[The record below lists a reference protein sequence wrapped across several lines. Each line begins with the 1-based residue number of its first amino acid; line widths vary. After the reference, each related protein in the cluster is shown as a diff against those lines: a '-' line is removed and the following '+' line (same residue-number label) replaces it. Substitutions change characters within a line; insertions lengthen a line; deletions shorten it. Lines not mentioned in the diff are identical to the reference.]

1 MTSFLPLMVSLALV
15 WLFTPSIAS
24 LQSGL
29 DLGGRRTLRQIHCR
43 EDTEYQHDSMCCS
56 NCPAGTRLT
65 SPCTAAGRKGSCVE
79 CDDGTFTKHSN
90 HLNHCFKC
98 AECRSDEEIVKPC
111 THTHD
116 TECQCKPGKFCAP
129 DQPCEVCL
137 KCALCGQDEEVVRN
151 CTPTS
156 NTECKK
162 ISSKP
167 DSQIAAPI
175 GIISVISVVALLVF
189 AGIIGV
195 CLWKYCKVRET
206 QRNLPDSL
214 KGEESNDDH
223 PADGTSTGESQGL
236 MYTSFFRSRPLVRAK
251 PSVHVEDECAAL
263 WKSNNSSASNSQYSL
278 TGLLSAAAA
287 AAEPIAPP
295 AACPVLTDR
304 REDQPELVPENGE
317 ESLRKSFE
325 YFENLDIDY
334 HKRFFRIL
342 GIDDNVIKSKDN
354 LPYEDRVHELL
365 NIWLEK
371 EGEGASLNVLL
382 KVLLDLNQRRTAET
396 IMTRAVRDGHYHK
409 N

>member
-236 MYTSFFRSRPLVRAK
+236 MYTSFFRSRPL
-251 PSVHVEDECAAL
+251 
-263 WKSNNSSASNSQYSL
+263 
-278 TGLLSAAAA
+278 
-287 AAEPIAPP
+287 
-295 AACPVLTDR
+295 
-304 REDQPELVPENGE
+304 EDQPELVPENGE